1 MFLSPDS
8 DNEVSKPTLSVDSLS
23 AVITTNLVTNI
34 DGNYDNTSS
43 EGDSIEY
50 LFTIPT
56 NASFEEKEF
65 LLKLF
70 INGTDWA
77 GNPVDSTTGYQSF
90 PSGQL
95 SNIAFEVDNKAP
107 SFDTDKPLANSF
119 IRNTEL
125 QWYNCLLYTSPSP
138 RD

>member
-34 DGNYDNTSS
+34 DGNYDNTSA

-65 LLKLF
+65 
-70 INGTDWA
+70 
-77 GNPVDSTTGYQSF
+77 Y
-90 PSGQL
+90 
-95 SNIAFEVDNKAP
+95 
-107 SFDTDKPLANSF
+107 
-119 IRNTEL
+119 
-125 QWYNCLLYTSPSP
+125 
-138 RD
+138 